1 MKKSNEEK
9 TYATLKLGKTYKFA
23 GYNWMACEVDND
35 RHVVVIQSH
44 GVTHGAWPGYTM
56 PQFGNGNYYSNSIDG
71 KDISD
76 YDDKMRA
83 LYDDIKDAE
92 DKAAPYGEGLYLI
105 SVEKAEFKEW
115 DNTGSGNYWQALKA
129 TAENAHSFRDANYF
143 AWLGADNGSKGAW
156 CVDSDGCFYN
166 YFNKRN
172 DFVIAPCFNL
182 DLSKV
187 KVVDNEIVIIDNKFG
202 ISLIEKPDV
211 YGLVKSEIIKMYDM
225 LDTDE
230 VYPLEI
236 SGSQSS
242 AMGFITQKAAE
253 VIDYDYENSG
263 LNEFISSILD
273 DMDKESEDSIYDFHG
288 VKIHLER

>member
-1 MKKSNEEK
+1 MNSQITKNNNVLE
-9 TYATLKLGKTYKFA
+9 LGKTYQFA
-23 GYNWMACEVDND
+23 GYKWTACELINKGKTL
-35 RHVVVIQSH
+35 VIQSH
-44 GVTHGAWPGYTM
+44 GVTHGAWPGYVM
-56 PQFGNGNYYSNSIDG
+56 PQFGNGNFYAADIDG
-71 KDISD
+71 EDISA
-76 YDDKMRA
+76 YDDKMQT
-83 LYDDIKDAE
+83 LYDAIKDAE
-92 DKAAPYGEGLYLI
+92 DSSTSYGKGLFLI
-105 SVEKAEFKEW
+105 SKEKVGFTEW
-115 DNTGSGNYWQALKA
+115 GKSGSGNYWQALKK
-129 TAENAHSFRDANYF
+129 TAENACSFGSPDNY
-143 AWLGADNGSKGAW
+143 AWLGTVYGSGGAW
-156 CVDSDGCFYN
+156 YVNRDGNIYE
-166 YFNKRN
+166 YFQ
-172 DFVIAPCFNL
+172 DYQEFVIAPAFNL

-242 AMGFITQKAAE
+242 AMGFIAQKAAE

-273 DMDKESEDSIYDFHG
+273 DMDKESEDGIYNFHG
-288 VKIHLER
+288 IKIHLER

>member
-1 MKKSNEEK
+1 M
-9 TYATLKLGKTYKFA
+9 YK
-23 GYNWMACEVDND
+23 
-35 RHVVVIQSH
+35 RQ
-44 GVTHGAWPGYTM
+44 
-56 PQFGNGNYYSNSIDG
+56 
-71 KDISD
+71 
-76 YDDKMRA
+76 
-83 LYDDIKDAE
+83 
-92 DKAAPYGEGLYLI
+92 
-105 SVEKAEFKEW
+105 EW